1 MSDSSQSGQRDL
13 DALLAPATAAS
24 FVGDVRQRL
33 LERTASRV
41 RFRRRLRRVGA
52 LAALALMFIAGL
64 LVRGWVEPAPAP
76 EVVRLPASPQT
87 PDPPST
93 RLWPSELERQ
103 AEGIFVRA
111 ESARRFRE
119 AGDGYLA
126 EFGDLRGAL
135 RCYRN
140 FLDEADHSDLAES
153 DSDTWLL
160 ASLKKERLKENSDGD
175 DSAN

>member
-1 MSDSSQSGQRDL
+1 MSDVPPPSEPNL
-13 DALLAPATAAS
+13 EALLAPAAAAPFS
-24 FVGDVRQRL
+24 SDLRQRL
-33 LERTASRV
+33 LESTARRV
-41 RFRRRLRRVGA
+41 RFRRHFHRIRA
-52 LAALALMFIAGL
+52 LVALALMFLAGL
-64 LVRGWVEPAPAP
+64 FVCGWAQPAPAP
-76 EVVRLPASPQT
+76 EVVQLPAPPQVAESP
-87 PDPPST
+87 SM
-93 RLWPSELERQ
+93 RLSPAELERQ
-103 AEGIFVRA
+103 AESIFVRA

-140 FLDEADHSDLAES
+140 FLDEADQADLAQS

-160 ASLKKERLKENSDGD
+160 ASLKKERRKENNDA

>member
-13 DALLAPATAAS
+13 DALLAPAAAAPFAS
-24 FVGDVRQRL
+24 DLRQRL

-41 RFRRRLRRVGA
+41 RFRRRLRRIGT
-52 LAALALMFIAGL
+52 LAGLALMFVAGL

-76 EVVRLPASPQT
+76 QVVGLPAPPQT

-93 RLWPSELERQ
+93 RLSPSELERQ
-103 AEGIFVRA
+103 AEGIFVRT

-140 FLDEADHSDLAES
+140 FLDDADLADLAQS

-160 ASLKKERLKENSDGD
+160 ASLKKERLKENTDAD
-175 DSAN
+175 RAN